1 VSRLPPVTGA
11 ALVRALE
18 RAGFAIVRRRGSHVF
33 LKHADGRST
42 VVPVHRG
49 ETLGPGLL
57 LKIAHDV
64 EWSRDELLTLLRIR
78 R

>member
-1 VSRLPPVTGA
+1 M
-11 ALVRALE
+11 LE

-33 LKHADGRST
+33 LKHGDGRST

-49 ETLGPGLL
+49 EILSPGLL

-64 EWSRDELLTLLRIR
+64 ELSRDELIALLRTR